1 MVHRRLPVNPRALF
15 DPEGRRKL
23 AAIVVWGSN
32 GARFNRAQIEKRLER
47 ALERIAEKVLH
58 GNRTKPNVRQASK
71 TVARSHPESYNIQ
84 AED

>member
-1 MVHRRLPVNPRALF
+1 MTPRLGTPKPRALF

-47 ALERIAEKVLH
+47 ALERIAEKVAH
-58 GNRTKPNVRQASK
+58 EPP
-71 TVARSHPESYNIQ
+71 H
-84 AED
+84 